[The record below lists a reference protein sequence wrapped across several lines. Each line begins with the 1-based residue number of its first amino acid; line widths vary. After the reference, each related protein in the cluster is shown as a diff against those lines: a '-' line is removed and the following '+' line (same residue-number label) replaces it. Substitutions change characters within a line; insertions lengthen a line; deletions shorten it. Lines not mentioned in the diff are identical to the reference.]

1 MGARQRETT
10 PIARVTAS
18 QVHANRSA
26 LGAESSM
33 AGHRER
39 LTAAILEHAPSG
51 GSGRL
56 CLLGAGNANDVDL
69 SRLLAGF
76 REVHLADIDG
86 QALGRAVAR
95 LTDAERARVHLH
107 APLDLSGMFDD
118 FETWTASSGRFG
130 LNADERTAAVRAAAR
145 RVSSQLPGPFDTVV
159 SCCILTQ
166 IQLSL
171 LELLGDR
178 DPAFPVLRAA
188 LNAIHIR
195 TLAALIGPRGT
206 GLLVTDMT
214 SSATYPLDT
223 LPPGADLAKLFDELL
238 AAGNLIYVSHPGLL
252 SAEVRRDPELSADL
266 AVRFPI
272 GPWLWQNGPDLTYL
286 VYALELTRKS

>member
-1 MGARQRETT
+1 
-10 PIARVTAS
+10 
-18 QVHANRSA
+18 
-26 LGAESSM
+26 M

-39 LTAAILEHAPSG
+39 LTALILEQAPAG

-56 CLLGAGNANDVDL
+56 CLLGAGNTNDVDL
-69 SRLLAGF
+69 SRLLGAF
-76 REVHLADIDG
+76 REVHLADIDRE
-86 QALGRAVAR
+86 ALGRAVAR

-118 FETWTASSGRFG
+118 FDGWRASAARLGG
-130 LNADERTAAVRAAAR
+130 DAAERAAAVRAAAG
-145 RVSSQLPGPFDTVV
+145 RVAARLPGPFETVV

-171 LELLGDR
+171 LELVGDR

-188 LNAIHIR
+188 LSAIHVR
-195 TLAALIGPRGT
+195 TLAALIAPRGT
-206 GLLVTDMT
+206 GLLATDMT

-223 LPPGADLAKLFDELL
+223 LPPDTDLAKLFDDLL
-238 AAGNLIYVSHPGLL
+238 AAGNIIYVSHPGLL
-252 SAEVRRDPELSADL
+252 SAEVRRDPELSAAL
-266 AVRFPI
+266 TVRFPL

-286 VYALELTRKS
+286 VYALELKR